1 MPTSS
6 ASQDLT
12 LISHPLCPYVQRAVI
27 ALTEKA
33 VPFTRIDID
42 LAHKPD
48 WFLALSPLGKT
59 PVLRVGDRPIFES
72 AVIVEY
78 LEETAPNPL
87 HPANPLDRARHR
99 GWVEFASTVLNGIA
113 GLYNARAAAA
123 FTAAAR
129 ALHERFHQTEA
140 ALGKGPWFAGERF
153 SLVDAAFAPVFR
165 YFDVLDR
172 VGDFTILTDLPK
184 IAAWRAALANRPSV
198 QAAAPA
204 DYPARLVRFF
214 AARPSHLAAL
224 VAKRPDLLAGLR
236 PDKMHESLD
245 VPRL

>member
-1 MPTSS
+1 MPALSPPN
-6 ASQDLT
+6 LT

-33 VPFTRIDID
+33 VPFARIDID

-99 GWVEFASTVLNGIA
+99 GWIEFASAVLNGIA
-113 GLYNARAAAA
+113 SLYNARDAEA

-129 ALHERFHQTEA
+129 ALHDRFRQTEA
-140 ALGKGPWFAGERF
+140 ALGNGPWFADEGF

-172 VGDFTILTDLPK
+172 IGDFAILTDLPK
-184 IAAWRAALANRPSV
+184 LAAWRAALAVRPSV
-198 QAAAPA
+198 QSAAPA
-204 DYPARLVRFF
+204 DYPARLLRFF
-214 AARPSHLAAL
+214 AARPSHLGTL
-224 VAKRPDLLAGLR
+224 VAKRADLLADLM

-245 VPRL
+245 ATRL

>member
-1 MPTSS
+1 MPTLS
-6 ASQDLT
+6 APNLT

-33 VPFTRIDID
+33 VPFCRIDID

-78 LEETAPNPL
+78 LEETERNPL

-99 GWVEFASTVLNGIA
+99 GWIEFASTVLKGIA
-113 GLYNARAAAA
+113 SLYNARDAEA

-129 ALHERFHQTEA
+129 ALHDRFHQTEA
-140 ALGKGPWFAGERF
+140 ALGTGPWFAGDRF

-165 YFDVLDR
+165 YFDVLDLI
-172 VGDFTILTDLPK
+172 GDFAILTDLPK
-184 IAAWRAALANRPSV
+184 VAAWRAALAARPSV
-198 QAAAPA
+198 QSAAPA

-214 AARPSHLAAL
+214 ATWPSHLAAL
-224 VAKRPDLLAGLR
+224 VAKRANLVGDRL
-236 PDKMHESLD
+236 PDKLHESLD